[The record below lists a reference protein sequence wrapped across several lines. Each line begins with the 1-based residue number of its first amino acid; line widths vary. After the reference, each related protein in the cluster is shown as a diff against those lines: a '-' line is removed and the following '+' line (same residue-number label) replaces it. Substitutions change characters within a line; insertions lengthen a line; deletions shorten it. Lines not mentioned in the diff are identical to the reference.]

1 MTITKALRKLYKAIV
16 GEDLPANV
24 NSITKVLV
32 ALADNWPSSDSDSSG
47 S

>member
-1 MTITKALRKLYKAIV
+1 MTITKALKKLYKAIV
-16 GEDLPANV
+16 GEDLPANA

-32 ALADNWPSSDSDSSG
+32 ALADNWPSNNSG